1 MKNGKN
7 NDLIDRR
14 GAAAQAKTAQLA
26 AYRAA
31 QNAAEPA
38 KAARAAERMAIVAA
52 REERH
57 LARARLKLEEQER
70 LLGEAAKQQAALAA
84 TVQAE
89 TEAGEKERI
98 AREIEDEAG
107 RKADRDRRYANRK
120 ARQA

>member
-1 MKNGKN
+1 
-7 NDLIDRR
+7 
-14 GAAAQAKTAQLA
+14 
-26 AYRAA
+26 
-31 QNAAEPA
+31 
-38 KAARAAERMAIVAA
+38 MAIVAA

-98 AREIEDEAG
+98 AREIEDG